1 MSNSAKSKL
10 HAFERALFLKSR
22 TMKTAGAITT
32 VGALAAI
39 LDDLGAESVVQTDP
53 VANAA
58 FAKLNADVGTIGAA
72 LQTGATDVAVQL
84 YAGLVSAMPTIHSLV
99 YQALP
104 EEVRGSGPTDPN
116 GLAMAAQRASAILGL

>member
-10 HAFERALFLKSR
+10 YAFEKALFLKSR
-22 TMKTAGAITT
+22 TMKTAGAITA

-39 LDDLGAESVVQTDP
+39 LDDLGAESIVQTNP

-58 FAKLNADVGTIGAA
+58 FAKLSADVGTIGAA

-84 YAGLVSAMPTIHSLV
+84 YAGLVSAMPTIHTMV
-99 YQALP
+99 ANVIP
-104 EEVRGSGPTDPN
+104 AEVRGHDKTDVQA
-116 GLAMAAQRASAILGL
+116 LSAAAARTLTVLGF

>member
-10 HAFERALFLKSR
+10 YAFERALFLKSR
-22 TMKTAGAITT
+22 TMKTAGAFGA
-32 VGALAAI
+32 VGALSAI
-39 LDDLGAESVVQTDP
+39 LDDLGTESIVQTDP

-58 FAKLNADVGTIGAA
+58 FAKLSADIGTIGAA

-104 EEVRGSGPTDPN
+104 EEVRGSGPTDHSV
-116 GLAMAAQRASAILGL
+116 LTMAAQRASAILGL